1 MVDVLVGLLPTLTR
15 ARGRPAKPP
24 PPPPTDAGAAV
35 TRAVLGYVTQHAGC
49 VQHGQDRQH
58 YSDGFRHFIV
68 DLRSKHTTLDVEAF
82 AVAANVPLGTLKD
95 WLRDPLAVIAAA
107 PLRGGVVGGHAG
119 DRQPTPASTAGLKA
133 DSAGRLPTSGQ
144 VRMDAL
150 GNREVRLDNGVTA
163 TTSPDALGGST
174 TRFSNGVTASS
185 RTDALGGTTTR
196 YSNGV
201 TASSRKDPFGNTD
214 TVYSDGT
221 RSTTR
226 VDPFGNQVTTFSDGR
241 TETIRP
247 DPLAPRP
254 KDGKNDRK

>member
-1 MVDVLVGLLPTLTR
+1 MPLRFFMVLLASCAAVVFLTWPSERAPSR
-15 ARGRPAKPP
+15 ARPATRVTPAVAVP
-24 PPPPTDAGAAV
+24 SEAVDEAPEVSAGAVVGGGFVPVAVGPRAV
-35 TRAVLGYVTQHAGC
+35 T
-49 VQHGQDRQH
+49 
-58 YSDGFRHFIV
+58 
-68 DLRSKHTTLDVEAF
+68 
-82 AVAANVPLGTLKD
+82 
-95 WLRDPLAVIAAA
+95 AAA
-107 PLRGGVVGGHAG
+107 PLRGGVVGGHAS
-119 DRQPTPASTAGLKA
+119 DRQPTPASTAGLKV
-133 DSAGRLPTSGQ
+133 DSAGRQPTGGQ

-226 VDPFGNQVTTFSDGR
+226 VDPFGNQVTTYSDGR
-241 TETIRP
+241 IETIRP
-247 DPLAPRP
+247 DPFAPRP

>member
-1 MVDVLVGLLPTLTR
+1 MPLRFFMILL
-15 ARGRPAKPP
+15 AS
-24 PPPPTDAGAAV
+24 GAAV
-35 TRAVLGYVTQHAGC
+35 AFLTWPSERTPNRLRPAPPVTPAVVVPSVAVDDAPEGSAGAVVGGGLAPASVGPRAVT
-49 VQHGQDRQH
+49 
-58 YSDGFRHFIV
+58 
-68 DLRSKHTTLDVEAF
+68 
-82 AVAANVPLGTLKD
+82 AVAS
-95 WLRDPLAVIAAA
+95 
-107 PLRGGVVGGHAG
+107 LRGGVVGGAAG
-119 DRQPTPASTAGLKA
+119 DRQPTPASTAGLKVN
-133 DSAGRLPTSGQ
+133 STGRLPTSGQ

-201 TASSRKDPFGNTD
+201 TASSRKDPLGNTD

-226 VDPFGNQVTTFSDGR
+226 VDPLGNQVTTYSDGR

-247 DPLAPRP
+247 DPFAPRA

>member
-1 MVDVLVGLLPTLTR
+1 MPLRFFMILL
-15 ARGRPAKPP
+15 AS
-24 PPPPTDAGAAV
+24 GAAV
-35 TRAVLGYVTQHAGC
+35 AFLTWPSAPSRARPATRVTPAVVVPSVVVDDAPEASAGAVVGGGWAPTSVGPRAV
-49 VQHGQDRQH
+49 
-58 YSDGFRHFIV
+58 
-68 DLRSKHTTLDVEAF
+68 TT
-82 AVAANVPLGTLKD
+82 
-95 WLRDPLAVIAAA
+95 AA
-107 PLRGGVVGGHAG
+107 PFRGGVVGGHAG
-119 DRQPTPASTAGLKA
+119 DSQPTPASTARLKA

-163 TTSPDALGGST
+163 TTSQDALGGST

-201 TASSRKDPFGNTD
+201 TASSRKDLLGNTD

-226 VDPFGNQVTTFSDGR
+226 VDPLGNQVTTYSDGR

-247 DPLAPRP
+247 DPFAPRS

>member
-1 MVDVLVGLLPTLTR
+1 VGPSVAVD
-15 ARGRPAKPP
+15 
-24 PPPPTDAGAAV
+24 DAP
-35 TRAVLGYVTQHAGC
+35 
-49 VQHGQDRQH
+49 
-58 YSDGFRHFIV
+58 
-68 DLRSKHTTLDVEAF
+68 EAF
-82 AVAANVPLGTLKD
+82 AGTVVGGGLAPAYVGPRAVA
-95 WLRDPLAVIAAA
+95 AAA

-119 DRQPTPASTAGLKA
+119 DGQPTPASTAGLKA

-163 TTSPDALGGST
+163 TTSQDALGGST

-201 TASSRKDPFGNTD
+201 TASSRKDPMGNTD

-247 DPLAPRP
+247 DPFAPRS
-254 KDGKNDRK
+254 KDGKK

>member
-1 MVDVLVGLLPTLTR
+1 MPFRFFMILL
-15 ARGRPAKPP
+15 AS
-24 PPPPTDAGAAV
+24 GAAV
-35 TRAVLGYVTQHAGC
+35 AFLTWPSERAPSSARPATRVTPAFVVPSVAVDDAPEASAAAVVGGGLAPASGGPWAVT
-49 VQHGQDRQH
+49 
-58 YSDGFRHFIV
+58 
-68 DLRSKHTTLDVEAF
+68 
-82 AVAANVPLGTLKD
+82 
-95 WLRDPLAVIAAA
+95 AAA
-107 PLRGGVVGGHAG
+107 PLRGGVVGGPAG
-119 DRQPTPASTAGLKA
+119 DSQPTPVSTAGLKVN
-133 DSAGRLPTSGQ
+133 STGRLPTSGQ

-163 TTSPDALGGST
+163 TTSQDALGGST

-201 TASSRKDPFGNTD
+201 TASSRKDPLGNTD

-226 VDPFGNQVTTFSDGR
+226 VDPFGNQVTTYSDGR

-247 DPLAPRP
+247 DPFAPRS
-254 KDGKNDRK
+254 KDGKNERK

>member
-1 MVDVLVGLLPTLTR
+1 MPFRFFMILL
-15 ARGRPAKPP
+15 AS
-24 PPPPTDAGAAV
+24 GAAV
-35 TRAVLGYVTQHAGC
+35 AFLTWPSERAPSRARPATRVTPAFVVPSVVVDDAPEASAAAVVGGGLTPASVGPRAVT
-49 VQHGQDRQH
+49 
-58 YSDGFRHFIV
+58 
-68 DLRSKHTTLDVEAF
+68 
-82 AVAANVPLGTLKD
+82 AVAPLH
-95 WLRDPLAVIAAA
+95 
-107 PLRGGVVGGHAG
+107 GGVVGGPAG
-119 DRQPTPASTAGLKA
+119 DMQPTPVSTAGLKVN
-133 DSAGRLPTSGQ
+133 SAGRLPTSGQ

-163 TTSPDALGGST
+163 TTSQDALGGST

-201 TASSRKDPFGNTD
+201 TASSRKDPLGNTD

-226 VDPFGNQVTTFSDGR
+226 VDPFGNQVTTYSDGR

-247 DPLAPRP
+247 DPFAPRS

>member
-1 MVDVLVGLLPTLTR
+1 MPLRFFMVLLASCAAVAFLTWPSER
-15 ARGRPAKPP
+15 APSRVRPATRVIPAGVAP
-24 PPPPTDAGAAV
+24 SVAVDDAPE
-35 TRAVLGYVTQHAGC
+35 TSAGT
-49 VQHGQDRQH
+49 VVG
-58 YSDGFRHFIV
+58 GG
-68 DLRSKHTTLDVEAF
+68 L
-82 AVAANVPLGTLKD
+82 VPASVGP
-95 WLRDPLAVIAAA
+95 RAVIAAA

-201 TASSRKDPFGNTD
+201 TASSRKDPLGNTD

>member
-1 MVDVLVGLLPTLTR
+1 MPLRFFMVLL
-15 ARGRPAKPP
+15 AS
-24 PPPPTDAGAAV
+24 GAAV
-35 TRAVLGYVTQHAGC
+35 AFLAWPSERAPSGARPATRVTPAVVIPSDAVVTAPETSAG
-49 VQHGQDRQH
+49 
-58 YSDGFRHFIV
+58 
-68 DLRSKHTTLDVEAF
+68 A
-82 AVAANVPLGTLKD
+82 
-95 WLRDPLAVIAAA
+95 
-107 PLRGGVVGGHAG
+107 VVGGPSADSLVRSRPRPAVAPIQGGVIGGYSG
-119 DRQPTPASTAGLKA
+119 DLSPAPVSVAQVKA
-133 DSAGRLPTSGQ
+133 DAAGRLPTSGQ

-163 TTSPDALGGST
+163 TTSKDSLGGST

-185 RTDALGGTTTR
+185 RTDTLGGTTTH

-201 TASSRKDPFGNTD
+201 TANSRKDALGNTD

-247 DPLAPRP
+247 DPFAPRT
-254 KDGKNDRK
+254 KDGKK

>member
-1 MVDVLVGLLPTLTR
+1 MPFRFFMILL
-15 ARGRPAKPP
+15 AS
-24 PPPPTDAGAAV
+24 GAAV
-35 TRAVLGYVTQHAGC
+35 AFLTWPSERAPSRARPATRVTPASVVPSVVVDDAPEASAAAVVGGGWAPVSVGPRAVT
-49 VQHGQDRQH
+49 
-58 YSDGFRHFIV
+58 
-68 DLRSKHTTLDVEAF
+68 
-82 AVAANVPLGTLKD
+82 AVAPLH
-95 WLRDPLAVIAAA
+95 
-107 PLRGGVVGGHAG
+107 GGVVGGPAG
-119 DRQPTPASTAGLKA
+119 DMQPTPVSTAGLKVN
-133 DSAGRLPTSGQ
+133 STGRLPTSGQ

-163 TTSPDALGGST
+163 TTSQDALGGST

-201 TASSRKDPFGNTD
+201 TASSRKDPLGNTD

-226 VDPFGNQVTTFSDGR
+226 VDPFGNQVTTYSDGR

-247 DPLAPRP
+247 DPFAPRS

>member
-1 MVDVLVGLLPTLTR
+1 MPLRFFMILL
-15 ARGRPAKPP
+15 AS
-24 PPPPTDAGAAV
+24 GAAV
-35 TRAVLGYVTQHAGC
+35 AFLTWPSERAPSRVRPATRVTPAVVVPSVAVDEAPEVSAGAVVGGGLAPAYVGPPAVT
-49 VQHGQDRQH
+49 
-58 YSDGFRHFIV
+58 
-68 DLRSKHTTLDVEAF
+68 
-82 AVAANVPLGTLKD
+82 AVAPL
-95 WLRDPLAVIAAA
+95 P
-107 PLRGGVVGGHAG
+107 GGVVGGPAG
-119 DRQPTPASTAGLKA
+119 DRQPTPASTAGLKVN
-133 DSAGRLPTSGQ
+133 STGRLPTSGQ

-201 TASSRKDPFGNTD
+201 TASSRKDPLGNTD

-226 VDPFGNQVTTFSDGR
+226 VDPLGNQVTTFSDGR

-247 DPLAPRP
+247 DPFAPRP